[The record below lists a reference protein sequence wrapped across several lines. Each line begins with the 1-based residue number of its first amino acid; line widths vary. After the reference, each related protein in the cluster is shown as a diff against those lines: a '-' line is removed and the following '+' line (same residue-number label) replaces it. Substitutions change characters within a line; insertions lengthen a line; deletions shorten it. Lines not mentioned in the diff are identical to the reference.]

1 MRNWGISL
9 VSFTWPESLT
19 PELWNNKITEIIIVI
34 VVSGKQMWLRFWVN
48 KLPQKNHISATFHIS
63 FEEVKGHWLKEDFIA
78 AAI

>member
-48 KLPQKNHISATFHIS
+48 KLPQEKSYFGNIS
-63 FEEVKGHWLKEDFIA
+63 FEEVKGHRLKEDFIA